1 VTAFH
6 LDATASFTTGEEGAP
21 SVPGYDRGQ
30 LTAGIVHFGVGNFHR
45 AHQAMVIDRLL
56 AEGLARD
63 YGICGVGVL
72 PSDARMRDVLTAQNG
87 LYTLELRHPDGSR
100 EARVIGSLID
110 YLYAPDDPEAV
121 VGRLARPE
129 VRIVSL
135 TVTEGGYHI
144 DQTTGEF
151 DPSDEG
157 VRHDLAWPGA
167 PRTTFGLI
175 VAGLRRRREAGLPPF
190 TVMSCDNL
198 PGNGHVARRTVTS
211 FARLQDAAL
220 ADWIGAEVSFPNSMV
235 DRITPA
241 TSEADRE
248 HIRGAYGVDDAWPV
262 PAEPFFQWVM
272 EDDFG
277 NGRPP
282 FEQAGVEVVDDVT
295 PYELM
300 KLRLLNVSHQAMAY
314 FGYLAGHRY
323 VHEAMADPDLK
334 ALVRL
339 YMDREGTPTLP
350 RTGVDLGSYK
360 DTLFERFSNPEVA
373 DTLARLCAEASD
385 RIPKW
390 LVPVIRENLAAGR
403 GIRISAAICAS
414 WARYAEGI
422 TEDGRTYAITDRLA
436 EERQEAARRQRHDPA
451 AFIENPSLFGDL
463 AADETFRAA
472 YTDALAMLHGEGARA
487 TYRKIVQDANGS

>member
-1 VTAFH
+1 MTAFR
-6 LDATASFTTGEEGAP
+6 LDNTASITTGEEGAP
-21 SVPGYDRGQ
+21 EAPRYDRTQ

-45 AHQAMVIDRLL
+45 AHQAMAIDRLL
-56 AEGLARD
+56 ADGLARD

-100 EARVIGSLID
+100 EARIIGSLID
-110 YLYAPDDPEAV
+110 YLYAPDDPGAV
-121 VGRLARPE
+121 VERLARPE

-151 DPSDEG
+151 DPSDENIQ
-157 VRHDLAWPGA
+157 HDLAHPGA
-167 PRTTFGLI
+167 PRSTFGLI
-175 VAGLRRRREAGLPPF
+175 VAGLRRRRAAGLPPF

-198 PGNGHVARRTVTS
+198 PGNGHVARGTIIA
-211 FARLQDAAL
+211 FARLQDADL
-220 ADWIGAEVSFPNSMV
+220 ADWISAEVSFPNSMV

-241 TSEADRE
+241 TSDADRE
-248 HIRGAYGVDDAWPV
+248 HIRSAYHVDDEWPV
-262 PAEPFFQWVM
+262 PAEPFFQWVL

-300 KLRLLNVSHQAMAY
+300 KLRLLNVGHQAMAY

-323 VHEAMADPDLK
+323 VHEAMADPDLR
-334 ALVRL
+334 ALVRR
-339 YMDREGTPTLP
+339 YMDQEGTPTLP
-350 RTGVDLGSYK
+350 VTGVDLGAYK
-360 DTLFERFSNPEVA
+360 DTLFERFSNVEVA
-373 DTLARLCAEASD
+373 DTLARLCAEGSD

-403 GIRISAAICAS
+403 SIRISAAICAS

-422 TEDGRTYAITDRLA
+422 SEDGEPFGIVDRLA
-436 EERQEAARRQRHDPA
+436 AERQEAARRQRAHPV
-451 AFIENPSLFGDL
+451 AFIENQSLFGDL
-463 AADETFRAA
+463 AADRTFRAA

-487 TYRKIVQDANGS
+487 TYRKIVQRATGS